1 MPKKVIGAG
10 YTLQPKYDQLVMAD
24 NDKRKDEFMFAINC
38 DGLRTQA
45 YGNTTF
51 FVHCASG
58 DDHDEFG
65 VGGGWNGYRAY

>member
-1 MPKKVIGAG
+1 
-10 YTLQPKYDQLVMAD
+10 MAD
-24 NDKRKDEFMFAINC
+24 NDKAKDEFMFAINC

-58 DDHDEFG
+58 DDHDEYG
-65 VGGGWNGYRAY
+65 VGGGWYGYRLQRSRRFVPRI